1 VVKKSKFFIT
11 QIFGYKMRTL
21 ISASLV
27 SLILVFIAP
36 LTVFSQ
42 NKTKTQ
48 DVIVEGTGDSSA
60 NAIKDAFR
68 NAVRQVV
75 GALVDAE
82 TLVKNDE
89 LVEDKILTYSNGFIK
104 TYAEIPGSGKTQGG
118 IHRVKIKATV
128 ETGGVIA
135 KLKASNITVK
145 DVDGKGLFAEVMT
158 KLDSEKDGLV
168 LIEKHLKDFPQNCM
182 SAVVVGGPEIVS
194 KTDEKVIAKFT
205 LKIEPNLKE
214 YKVFTDNIIPVL
226 EKAAFKKGGF
236 FVKMEEASK
245 SRDEKFHKIFIN
257 LSNGDFLF
265 EGGLGNKFNP
275 IGSYPNLRSAFMD
288 FKDNGT
294 LFLIGVGRNAAAT
307 NLEYKYYFTNFNT
320 RNYEGK
326 NSVLVKLKLVD
337 DDNSTIV
344 SEQIRVVPNFRFLH
358 DEGQGGKFSGKF
370 NFNSV
375 QMYNVIPLNQGFGE
389 ITPFLLV
396 DIKVELSPKE
406 LQSVKSAK
414 IEIAAYEK

>member
-1 VVKKSKFFIT
+1 
-11 QIFGYKMRTL
+11 MRTL

-27 SLILVFIAP
+27 SFIFVFISP
-36 LTVFSQ
+36 LAVFSQ

-104 TYAEIPGSGKTQGG
+104 TYTEIPGSQKTQGG

-168 LIEKHLKDFPQNCM
+168 LIEKHLKNFPQNCM

-226 EKAAFKKGGF
+226 EKAAFKKGDF
-236 FVKMEEASK
+236 FVKMEEE
-245 SRDEKFHKIFIN
+245 SRSMDQKYHDIN
-257 LSNGDFLF
+257 ENISSGEFLF
-265 EGGLGNKFNP
+265 NGGLGRKLKPIETFPYHHDKFAD
-275 IGSYPNLRSAFMD
+275 L
-288 FKDNGT
+288 KTTGT
-294 LFLIGVGRNAAAT
+294 VFLVGVGRNAAAT
-307 NLEYKYYFTNFNT
+307 NLEYKYYFTDLKT
-320 RNYEGK
+320 PNYEGK

-337 DDNSTIV
+337 GDNATIV
-344 SEQIRVVPNFRFLH
+344 NEQKRVIPNFRFGHTKGSFGSKDVDFNQIFLH
-358 DEGQGGKFSGKF
+358 
-370 NFNSV
+370 NI
-375 QMYNVIPLNQGFGE
+375 IPLSGYWN

-406 LQSVKSAK
+406 LQAVKSAK

>member
-1 VVKKSKFFIT
+1 
-11 QIFGYKMRTL
+11 MRTL

-27 SLILVFIAP
+27 SFIFVFISP
-36 LTVFSQ
+36 LAVFSQ

-104 TYAEIPGSGKTQGG
+104 TYTEIPGSQKTQGG
-118 IHRVKIKATV
+118 IHRIKIKATV

-226 EKAAFKKGGF
+226 EKAAFKKGDF
-236 FVKMEEASK
+236 FVKMEEESRSMDQKCHYIDKIK
-245 SRDEKFHKIFIN
+245 S
-257 LSNGDFLF
+257 SGDGEFLF
-265 EGGLGNKFNP
+265 NDGLGRKLKPIETFPYHPDKFAD
-275 IGSYPNLRSAFMD
+275 L
-288 FKDNGT
+288 KTTGT
-294 LFLIGVGRNAAAT
+294 VFLVGVGRNAAAT
-307 NLEYKYYFTNFNT
+307 NLEYKYYFTNLKT
-320 RNYEGK
+320 PNYEGK

-337 DDNSTIV
+337 GDNATIA
-344 SEQIRVVPNFRFLH
+344 SDQIRVIPNFRFCNNRYMGGSKQFDFNQFFLH
-358 DEGQGGKFSGKF
+358 
-370 NFNSV
+370 
-375 QMYNVIPLNQGFGE
+375 NVIPLSGYWD

>member
-1 VVKKSKFFIT
+1 MLNKYKVFRHT
-11 QIFGYKMRTL
+11 IFLGYKMRTL

-27 SLILVFIAP
+27 SFIFVFISP
-36 LTVFSQ
+36 LAVFSQ

-104 TYAEIPGSGKTQGG
+104 TYAEIPGSQKTQGG

-226 EKAAFKKGGF
+226 EKAAFKKGDF
-236 FVKMEEASK
+236 FVKMDEESK
-245 SRDEKFHKIFIN
+245 SPDEKHHKINFNITSNGLFLFAGLGQIMKPIDSFPYHPDKFSDLKDKGSVFI
-257 LSNGDFLF
+257 LSNG
-265 EGGLGNKFNP
+265 K
-275 IGSYPNLRSAFMD
+275 
-288 FKDNGT
+288 
-294 LFLIGVGRNAAAT
+294 NAAAT
-307 NLEYKYYFTNFNT
+307 NFEYKYYFTNLNT

-344 SEQIRVVPNFRFLH
+344 SEQIRVVPNFRFTHHRGSRGSKEL
-358 DEGQGGKFSGKF
+358 DWNEIQLL
-370 NFNSV
+370 
-375 QMYNVIPLNQGFGE
+375 NVIPLFGYWE

>member
-1 VVKKSKFFIT
+1 
-11 QIFGYKMRTL
+11 MRTL

-27 SLILVFIAP
+27 SLIFVFISP
-36 LTVFSQ
+36 LAVFSQ

-104 TYAEIPGSGKTQGG
+104 TYAEIPGSQKTQGG

-226 EKAAFKKGGF
+226 EKAAFKKGDF
-236 FVKMEEASK
+236 FVKMEEQ
-245 SRDEKFHKIFIN
+245 SRAMDQKYHDIN
-257 LSNGDFLF
+257 ENISSGEFLF
-265 EGGLGNKFNP
+265 NDGLGRKLKPIETFPYHHDKF
-275 IGSYPNLRSAFMD
+275 IDL
-288 FKDNGT
+288 KTTGT
-294 LFLIGVGRNAAAT
+294 VFLVGVGRNAAAT
-307 NLEYKYYFTNFNT
+307 NLEYKYYFTNLKT
-320 RNYEGK
+320 PNYEGK

-337 DDNSTIV
+337 GDNATIA
-344 SEQIRVVPNFRFLH
+344 SDQIRVIPNFRFCNNRYMGGSKQFDFNQFFLH
-358 DEGQGGKFSGKF
+358 
-370 NFNSV
+370 
-375 QMYNVIPLNQGFGE
+375 NVIPLSGYWD

>member
-1 VVKKSKFFIT
+1 
-11 QIFGYKMRTL
+11 MRTL

-27 SLILVFIAP
+27 LVVFVFISP

-104 TYAEIPGSGKTQGG
+104 TYTEIPGSQKTQGG
-118 IHRVKIKATV
+118 IHRIKIKAVV

-168 LIEKHLKDFPQNCM
+168 LIEKHLKNFPQNCM

-226 EKAAFKKGGF
+226 EKAAFKKF
-236 FVKMEEASK
+236 
-245 SRDEKFHKIFIN
+245 
-257 LSNGDFLF
+257 
-265 EGGLGNKFNP
+265 
-275 IGSYPNLRSAFMD
+275 SAE
-288 FKDNGT
+288 
-294 LFLIGVGRNAAAT
+294 L
-307 NLEYKYYFTNFNT
+307 
-320 RNYEGK
+320 YEC
-326 NSVLVKLKLVD
+326 SCCWW
-337 DDNSTIV
+337 S
-344 SEQIRVVPNFRFLH
+344 
-358 DEGQGGKFSGKF
+358 
-370 NFNSV
+370 
-375 QMYNVIPLNQGFGE
+375 
-389 ITPFLLV
+389 
-396 DIKVELSPKE
+396 
-406 LQSVKSAK
+406 
-414 IEIAAYEK
+414 

>member
-1 VVKKSKFFIT
+1 
-11 QIFGYKMRTL
+11 MRTL

-27 SLILVFIAP
+27 SFIFVFISP
-36 LTVFSQ
+36 LAVFSQ

-104 TYAEIPGSGKTQGG
+104 TYTEIPGSQKTQGV

-168 LIEKHLKDFPQNCM
+168 LIEKHLKNFPQNCM

-226 EKAAFKKGGF
+226 EKAAFKKGDF
-236 FVKMEEASK
+236 FVKMEEE
-245 SRDEKFHKIFIN
+245 SRAMDQKYNNIDGQYDPFAGFQGLGRKMKPIDSFPYHPDKFSDLKDKGSVFI
-257 LSNGDFLF
+257 LSNG
-265 EGGLGNKFNP
+265 K
-275 IGSYPNLRSAFMD
+275 
-288 FKDNGT
+288 
-294 LFLIGVGRNAAAT
+294 NAAAT
-307 NLEYKYYFTNFNT
+307 NLEYKYYFTNLKT
-320 RNYEGK
+320 PNYEGK
-326 NSVLVKLKLVD
+326 NIALVKLKLVD

-344 SEQIRVVPNFRFLH
+344 NEQIKVIPNFRFTHHRGSRGSKEL
-358 DEGQGGKFSGKF
+358 DWNQIELL
-370 NFNSV
+370 
-375 QMYNVIPLNQGFGE
+375 NVIPLFGSGE

>member
-1 VVKKSKFFIT
+1 
-11 QIFGYKMRTL
+11 MRTL

-27 SLILVFIAP
+27 SFIFVFISP
-36 LTVFSQ
+36 LAVFSQ

-104 TYAEIPGSGKTQGG
+104 TYTEIPGSQKTQGG
-118 IHRVKIKATV
+118 IHRIKIKATV

-226 EKAAFKKGGF
+226 EKAAFKKGDF
-236 FVKMEEASK
+236 FVKMEEE
-245 SRDEKFHKIFIN
+245 SRSMDQKYNNISGFYDPFAGFQGLGRKMKPIDSFPYHPDKFSDLKDKGSVFI
-257 LSNGDFLF
+257 LSNG
-265 EGGLGNKFNP
+265 K
-275 IGSYPNLRSAFMD
+275 
-288 FKDNGT
+288 
-294 LFLIGVGRNAAAT
+294 NAAAT
-307 NLEYKYYFTNFNT
+307 NLEYKYYFTNLKT
-320 RNYEGK
+320 PNYEGK
-326 NSVLVKLKLVD
+326 NIALVKLKLVD

-344 SEQIRVVPNFRFLH
+344 NEQIKVIPNFRFTHHRGSRGSKEL
-358 DEGQGGKFSGKF
+358 DWNQIELL
-370 NFNSV
+370 
-375 QMYNVIPLNQGFGE
+375 NVIPLFGSGE

-406 LQSVKSAK
+406 LQAVKSAK

>member
-1 VVKKSKFFIT
+1 
-11 QIFGYKMRTL
+11 MRTL

-27 SLILVFIAP
+27 SFIFVFISP
-36 LTVFSQ
+36 LAVFSQ

-104 TYAEIPGSGKTQGG
+104 TYTEIPGSQKTQGG

-226 EKAAFKKGGF
+226 EKAAFKKGDF
-236 FVKMEEASK
+236 FVKMEEESK
-245 SRDEKFHKIFIN
+245 SMDQKYHDIN
-257 LSNGDFLF
+257 ENISSGEFLF
-265 EGGLGNKFNP
+265 NGGLGRKLKPIETFPYHNSKF
-275 IGSYPNLRSAFMD
+275 IDL
-288 FKDNGT
+288 KTTGT
-294 LFLIGVGRNAAAT
+294 VFLVGVGRNAAAT
-307 NLEYKYYFTNFNT
+307 NLEYKYYFTNLKT
-320 RNYEGK
+320 PNYEGK

-337 DDNSTIV
+337 GDNSTIV
-344 SEQIRVVPNFRFLH
+344 NEQIRVIPNFRFGHTKGSSGSKDVDFNEIFLH
-358 DEGQGGKFSGKF
+358 
-370 NFNSV
+370 
-375 QMYNVIPLNQGFGE
+375 NVIPLSGYWD

>member
-1 VVKKSKFFIT
+1 
-11 QIFGYKMRTL
+11 MRTL

-27 SLILVFIAP
+27 SFIFVFISP
-36 LTVFSQ
+36 LAVFSQ

-48 DVIVEGTGDSSA
+48 DVTVEGTGDSSA

-104 TYAEIPGSGKTQGG
+104 TYAEIPGSQKTQGG

-226 EKAAFKKGGF
+226 EKAAFKKGDF
-236 FVKMEEASK
+236 FVKMEEE
-245 SRDEKFHKIFIN
+245 SRAMDQKYNNIAGQYDPFAGFQGLGRKMKPIETFPYHPDKFSDLKDKGSVFI
-257 LSNGDFLF
+257 LSNG
-265 EGGLGNKFNP
+265 K
-275 IGSYPNLRSAFMD
+275 
-288 FKDNGT
+288 
-294 LFLIGVGRNAAAT
+294 NAAAT
-307 NLEYKYYFTNFNT
+307 NLEYKYYFTNLKT
-320 RNYEGK
+320 PNYEGK
-326 NSVLVKLKLVD
+326 NIALVKLKLVD

-344 SEQIRVVPNFRFLH
+344 NEQIKVIPNFRFTHHRGSRGSKEL
-358 DEGQGGKFSGKF
+358 DWNQIELL
-370 NFNSV
+370 
-375 QMYNVIPLNQGFGE
+375 NVIPLFGSGE

>member
-1 VVKKSKFFIT
+1 
-11 QIFGYKMRTL
+11 MRTL

-27 SLILVFIAP
+27 LVVFVFISP

-48 DVIVEGTGDSSA
+48 DVIVEGAGDSSA

-104 TYAEIPGSGKTQGG
+104 TYTEIPGSQKTQGG
-118 IHRVKIKATV
+118 IHRIKIKAVV

-168 LIEKHLKDFPQNCM
+168 LIEKHLKNFPQNCM

-226 EKAAFKKGGF
+226 EKAAFKKGDF
-236 FVKMEEASK
+236 FVKMEEE
-245 SRDEKFHKIFIN
+245 SRSMDQKYHDIN
-257 LSNGDFLF
+257 ENISSGEFLF
-265 EGGLGNKFNP
+265 NGGLGRKLKPIETFPYHHDKFAD
-275 IGSYPNLRSAFMD
+275 L
-288 FKDNGT
+288 KTTGT
-294 LFLIGVGRNAAAT
+294 VFLVGVGRNAAAT
-307 NLEYKYYFTNFNT
+307 NLEYKYYFTDLKT
-320 RNYEGK
+320 PNYEVK

-337 DDNSTIV
+337 GDNATIV
-344 SEQIRVVPNFRFLH
+344 NEQIRVIPNFRFDHTKGSFGSKDVDFNQIFLH
-358 DEGQGGKFSGKF
+358 
-370 NFNSV
+370 NI
-375 QMYNVIPLNQGFGE
+375 IPLSGYWN

>member
-1 VVKKSKFFIT
+1 
-11 QIFGYKMRTL
+11 MRTL
-21 ISASLV
+21 ISASLF
-27 SLILVFIAP
+27 SFIFVFIAP

-104 TYAEIPGSGKTQGG
+104 TYTEIPGSQKTQGG

-205 LKIEPNLKE
+205 LKIEPSLKE
-214 YKVFTDNIIPVL
+214 YKVFTDNVIPVL
-226 EKAAFKKGGF
+226 EKAAFKKGEF
-236 FVKMEEASK
+236 FVKMEEE
-245 SRDEKFHKIFIN
+245 SRSTGQKYHDIN
-257 LSNGDFLF
+257 ENISSGEFLF
-265 EGGLGNKFNP
+265 NGGLGRKLKPIETFPYHYDKFA
-275 IGSYPNLRSAFMD
+275 NL
-288 FKDNGT
+288 KTTGT
-294 LFLIGVGRNAAAT
+294 VFLVGVGRNAAAT
-307 NLEYKYYFTNFNT
+307 NLEYKYYFTDLKT
-320 RNYEGK
+320 PNYKGK

-337 DDNSTIV
+337 GDNATIV
-344 SEQIRVVPNFRFLH
+344 NEQIRVIPNFRFGHYKGSIGSKDVDFNEIFLH
-358 DEGQGGKFSGKF
+358 
-370 NFNSV
+370 NI
-375 QMYNVIPLNQGFGE
+375 IPLSGFWD